1 MASLGNIQENP
12 HIGIIF
18 IDFSQST
25 IGLHINWRAR
35 ILTNEELLTVPT

>member
-18 IDFSQST
+18 IDFSQAPSVST
-25 IGLHINWRAR
+25 LMGVHGFSPMKNC
-35 ILTNEELLTVPT
+35 